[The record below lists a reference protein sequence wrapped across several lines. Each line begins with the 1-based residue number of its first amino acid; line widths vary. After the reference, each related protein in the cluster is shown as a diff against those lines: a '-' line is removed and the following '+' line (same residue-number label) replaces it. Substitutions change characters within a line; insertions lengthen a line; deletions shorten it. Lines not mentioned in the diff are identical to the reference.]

1 MSHQALFA
9 GLVYDQDEHLVD
21 TTFVGSEAHYVIDD
35 NGFHRHIP
43 AADVDRQVLN
53 VFIDQLQ
60 DHKEI
65 AVDQALRL
73 MGKDDLFTKAA
84 IDASI
89 RNVNVE
95 EIMRQGIPV
104 QARDMMGMM
113 GFRVIINYH
122 GEVVGMNQPSVSD
135 EEGWD

>member
-9 GLVYDQDEHLVD
+9 GLVYDEEENPVEVA
-21 TTFVGSEAHYVIDD
+21 FVGSEAQYVIDD
-35 NGFHRHIP
+35 NGFRRHIP

-65 AVDQALRL
+65 AVAQALRM

-84 IDASI
+84 LDASI

-95 EIMRQGIPV
+95 EIMRQGIPE

-113 GFRVIINYH
+113 GFRIIIDYH
-122 GEVVGMNQPSVSD
+122 GDVIRLDQPGIID
-135 EEGWD
+135 EED